1 MVITTSLMMVVV
13 RKKEGVAISEQT
25 NSKECVRN
33 YFLTI
38 GSQSQCRLRGAAAV
52 AQQCLGTNLR
62 KSTATFDFHMAFS
75 ISSLL
80 LFAIFLSI
88 FLLITVPLTGALVR
102 LRANYNPKGLQLDP
116 EDGVQPHTGPVITS
130 FFFMLSRVRRLEG
143 WAGLLKGTMP
153 TLLSNAVL
161 SLFSAIFL
169 DASLSSPRNHGI
181 YNSPA
186 TKIWGTLLYSI
197 FLMLVSLPAIIITY
211 RSIITP
217 YQLPYFRPLYS
228 LRVLLTPTERRK
240 PWILYRTPGLLA
252 AELLHITYVVI
263 GLRILR
269 HLLLPSLSSVDDSV
283 PRDFSPRS
291 LTIYFA
297 ISLFSTGVLCPL
309 EVIST
314 RLAVQR
320 NHESAE
326 FNSVAQEEA
335 GDTEDLPEYSPDEDV
350 IGLRNDMDPY
360 LGLKD
365 CAKRI
370 IDEEGWRALYRGWWL
385 TMLFGVFGAFA

>member
-1 MVITTSLMMVVV
+1 
-13 RKKEGVAISEQT
+13 
-25 NSKECVRN
+25 
-33 YFLTI
+33 
-38 GSQSQCRLRGAAAV
+38 
-52 AQQCLGTNLR
+52 
-62 KSTATFDFHMAFS
+62 MAFS
-75 ISSLL
+75 ITSLL
-80 LFAIFLSI
+80 LFVVFLSI

-130 FFFMLSRVRRLEG
+130 FFLMLSRVRRLEG
-143 WAGLLKGTMP
+143 WAGLMKGTVP

-197 FLMLVSLPAIIITY
+197 FLMLVSLPAMIITY

-217 YQLPYFRPLYS
+217 YQLPYFRPLHS
-228 LRVLLTPTERRK
+228 LRVLLTPTECRK
-240 PWILYRTPGLLA
+240 PWVLYLTPGLLA
-252 AELLHITYVVI
+252 AELLHITYAVV

-269 HLLLPSLSSVDDSV
+269 HLLLPSLSHVDDSV
-283 PRDFSPRS
+283 PQDFSLRS
-291 LTIYFA
+291 LTIYVT
-297 ISLFSTGVLCPL
+297 ISLFSTAILCPL

-326 FNSVAQEEA
+326 FNSVAQEEV

-350 IGLRNDMDPY
+350 IGLRNDTDPY
-360 LGLKD
+360 LGLRD

>member
-1 MVITTSLMMVVV
+1 V
-13 RKKEGVAISEQT
+13 
-25 NSKECVRN
+25 
-33 YFLTI
+33 
-38 GSQSQCRLRGAAAV
+38 
-52 AQQCLGTNLR
+52 
-62 KSTATFDFHMAFS
+62 
-75 ISSLL
+75 
-80 LFAIFLSI
+80 
-88 FLLITVPLTGALVR
+88 
-102 LRANYNPKGLQLDP
+102 
-116 EDGVQPHTGPVITS
+116 
-130 FFFMLSRVRRLEG
+130 
-143 WAGLLKGTMP
+143 
-153 TLLSNAVL
+153 
-161 SLFSAIFL
+161 
-169 DASLSSPRNHGI
+169 
-181 YNSPA
+181 
-186 TKIWGTLLYSI
+186 
-197 FLMLVSLPAIIITY
+197 
-211 RSIITP
+211 
-217 YQLPYFRPLYS
+217 PYFRPAHS

-263 GLRILR
+263 GLRVLR
-269 HLLLPSLSSVDDSV
+269 HLLLPSLSRVGDSVDDSV
-283 PRDFSPRS
+283 PQDLSPRS
-291 LTIYFA
+291 LTIYLA

-326 FNSVAQEEA
+326 FNSVAQEET

-360 LGLKD
+360 LGLRD